1 MGNRRPVPP
10 HLFFGASLLPE
21 DFPARLDRLKAAS
34 GLSWDGMAACLGV
47 DPRQLQRW
55 RHDTAPCGDAL
66 FGIFRLGA
74 RVPGGL
80 YLLLPDDLSCRRRA
94 AAFRDGFPISG
105 NRTEEDSR

>member
-10 HLFFGASLLPE
+10 QLFFGAG

-80 YLLLPDDLSCRRRA
+80 YLLLPDDLPPPGKPGGVQGRLSD
-94 AAFRDGFPISG
+94 F
-105 NRTEEDSR
+105 

>member
-21 DFPARLDRLKAAS
+21 DFPARLDRLKTAS

-80 YLLLPDDLSCRRRA
+80 YLLLPDDLSPL
-94 AAFRDGFPISG
+94 GKSG
-105 NRTEEDSR
+105 GVQGRLEDL

>member
-21 DFPARLDRLKAAS
+21 DFPSRLDRLKAAS

-80 YLLLPDDLSCRRRA
+80 YLLLPDDLSPL
-94 AAFRDGFPISG
+94 GKSG
-105 NRTEEDSR
+105 GVQGRLEDL